1 MTDFSYISNSSP
13 LIAFIKKKE
22 LNLLKKL
29 FKEIIIPEAVYEEL
43 IAKAKKQEGQVK
55 LLEEAIKDGLIIVK
69 NLKNFKIADLNLG
82 KGEKEAIN
90 LCFEIENPLLLI
102 DEKKGSS
109 IARIF
114 KIQTLGTLGILLLSK
129 KRGIKTRG
137 DLLDNLDILIKKNFY
152 LSSEVITMFLKE
164 IEL

>member
-13 LIAFIKKKE
+13 LIAFMKKKE

-43 IAKAKKQEGQVK
+43 IAKAKKQEEQVK

-69 NLKNFKIADLNLG
+69 KLKNFKIADLNLG
-82 KGEKEAIN
+82 KGEKEVIN

-109 IARIF
+109 IARVF
-114 KIQTLGTLGILLLSK
+114 KIQTLGTIGILLLSK

-137 DLLDNLDILIKKNFY
+137 ELLDNLDILIKKNFY

>member
-13 LIAFIKKKE
+13 LIAYIKKNE
-22 LNLLKKL
+22 LSLLKKL
-29 FKEIIIPEAVYEEL
+29 FKEIIIPEAVFEEL
-43 IAKAKKQEGQVK
+43 IAKAKKQEEQVK
-55 LLEEAIKDGLIIVK
+55 LLTEAIKEGLIIVK
-69 NLKNFKIADLNLG
+69 KLKNFKITDLDLG

-109 IARIF
+109 IARVF

-129 KRGIKTRG
+129 KRGIKTRR

>member
-55 LLEEAIKDGLIIVK
+55 LL
-69 NLKNFKIADLNLG
+69 
-82 KGEKEAIN
+82 KEAS
-90 LCFEIENPLLLI
+90 L
-102 DEKKGSS
+102 
-109 IARIF
+109 
-114 KIQTLGTLGILLLSK
+114 
-129 KRGIKTRG
+129 
-137 DLLDNLDILIKKNFY
+137 
-152 LSSEVITMFLKE
+152 ITMPK
-164 IEL
+164 

>member
-55 LLEEAIKDGLIIVK
+55 LLKEAIKDGLIIVK

-109 IARIF
+109 IARVF

>member
-13 LIAFIKKKE
+13 LIAYIKKNE

-29 FKEIIIPEAVYEEL
+29 FKEIIIPEAVFEEL
-43 IAKAKKQEGQVK
+43 IAKAKKQEEQVK
-55 LLEEAIKDGLIIVK
+55 LLTEAIKEGLIIVK
-69 NLKNFKIADLNLG
+69 KLKNFKITDLDLG

-109 IARIF
+109 IARVF

-129 KRGIKTRG
+129 KRGIKTRR

>member
-13 LIAFIKKKE
+13 LIAFMKKKE

-43 IAKAKKQEGQVK
+43 IAKAKKQEDQVK

-69 NLKNFKIADLNLG
+69 KLKNFKIADLNLG
-82 KGEKEAIN
+82 KGEKEVIN

-109 IARIF
+109 IARVF

-137 DLLDNLDILIKKNFY
+137 ALLDNLDILIKKNFY

>member
-13 LIAFIKKKE
+13 LIAFLKKKE

-55 LLEEAIKDGLIIVK
+55 LLKEAIKDGLIIVK